1 MERILR
7 EFSEDGECLDET
19 PTAVGQLPII
29 AIIGRPNT
37 GKSTI
42 VNKLTDSYKV
52 RFSVRYWSQSYP
64 HRMERSYTMRR
75 GSLEIG
81 LTGLLCGTDTTS
93 KWWIRGASCLMTPW
107 TSLRVL
113 HTGLIVDSL
122 AHHAL
127 EKINDQSLYALN
139 EAQAAIMVCDGL
151 EGVNPLDEALAQ
163 FLRKHNRTPLY
174 LAVNKC
180 ESETRGVLQAQ
191 DFWSLGLGQPYPVSG
206 IHGTGLGRTEEHL
219 RMMRFD

>member
-1 MERILR
+1 MWNGYNFQVVDTGGIVFDDTVDIFASTAYRI
-7 EFSEDGECLDET
+7 
-19 PTAVGQLPII
+19 
-29 AIIGRPNT
+29 
-37 GKSTI
+37 
-42 VNKLTDSYKV
+42 DSGFDV
-52 RFSVRYWSQSYP
+52 S
-64 HRMERSYTMRR
+64 
-75 GSLEIG
+75 
-81 LTGLLCGTDTTS
+81 
-93 KWWIRGASCLMTPW
+93 SC
-107 TSLRVL
+107 
-113 HTGLIVDSL
+113 
-122 AHHAL
+122 AL

-206 IHGTGLGRTEEHL
+206 IHGTGLGRTDECI
-219 RMMRFD
+219 